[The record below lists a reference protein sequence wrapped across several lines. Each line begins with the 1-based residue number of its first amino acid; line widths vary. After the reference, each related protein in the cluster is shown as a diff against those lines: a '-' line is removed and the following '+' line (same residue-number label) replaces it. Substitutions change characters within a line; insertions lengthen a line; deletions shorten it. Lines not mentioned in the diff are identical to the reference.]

1 MSEFE
6 ELISKLLEKVPE
18 LSRSVIEERINEKK
32 EKVGAGYLT
41 DQGAIFLVAADL
53 GVSLEQTQN
62 SEVAIKDLYIG
73 AKEVTLESRVLNISP
88 TKQFTK
94 KDGSSFSLRTITV
107 YDNNSTASVKLW
119 DEKANLP
126 GLEELKP
133 GDLIKIIKAYVKSD
147 LTGAPTIN
155 IGSGAT
161 IETSES
167 ESDIVSIDSKISD
180 VSEIKDEQKDL
191 IVVGT
196 LGSAMS
202 LLEFTNSKGQP
213 SKALKFRLRGENKNL
228 VNVVL
233 WGKDESILPKV
244 ITQDA
249 KVKLFGVR
257 TKTGMQGLEIH
268 GNDATIINVEGDAEI
283 QPTIV
288 RLLAIEKDQ
297 AGNTTGL
304 AIDKSKK
311 LVRITDVT
319 NTIGSFVKDDILEC
333 MPSKIFGNTMQ
344 IDQDSFV
351 RKIDDKT
358 VPTIAEIRTKITKV
372 SEGNDYSVEAIVLKA
387 PERKDIQTKNGDNI
401 QLSEM
406 FVEDDSGQ
414 VWIKGWRQQADLM
427 DSFTLGDIITILGVN
442 ARPGLEGKLDLVLT
456 PYSKIIKKKLIFP
469 KSSCQEYRFFLR

>member
-180 VSEIKDEQKDL
+180 VSEIKDDQRDL
-191 IVVGT
+191 IVAGT

-268 GNDATIINVEGDAEI
+268 GNDATIIDVEGDAEI

-297 AGNTTGL
+297 AGNTIGL

-311 LVRITDVT
+311 LVRITDVA

-358 VPTIAEIRTKITKV
+358 IPTVAEIRTKITEV

-456 PYSKIIKKKLIFP
+456 PYSKIIKKN
-469 KSSCQEYRFFLR
+469 

>member
-62 SEVAIKDLYIG
+62 AEVAIKDLYIG

-155 IGSGAT
+155 IGSGAS
-161 IETSES
+161 IETSQS
-167 ESDIVSIDSKISD
+167 ESDIVSIDSKITD
-180 VSEIKDEQKDL
+180 VSEIKDDQRDL
-191 IVVGT
+191 IVSGT

-213 SKALKFRLRGENKNL
+213 SKALKFRLKGENKNL

-244 ITQDA
+244 IGQDA

-268 GNDATIINVEGDAEI
+268 GNDATIINVEGDTEI

-311 LVRITDVT
+311 LVRITDVS
-319 NTIGSFVKDDILEC
+319 NTIGSFAKDDILEC
-333 MPSKIFGNTMQ
+333 MPSKIFGNTIQ

-351 RKIDDKT
+351 RKIDDET
-358 VPTIAEIRTKITKV
+358 VPTVAEIRTKITEV

-387 PERKDIQTKNGDNI
+387 PERKDIQTKSGENI

-427 DSFTLGDIITILGVN
+427 DTYTLGDIITILGVN

-456 PYSKIIKKKLIFP
+456 PYSKIIKKN
-469 KSSCQEYRFFLR
+469 

>member
-53 GVSLEQTQN
+53 GVSLEQAQK

-126 GLEELKP
+126 GLENLKP

-155 IGSGAT
+155 IGSGAS
-161 IETSES
+161 IETSQS
-167 ESDIVSIDSKISD
+167 ESDIVSIDSRITD
-180 VSEIKDEQKDL
+180 VSEISDDQRDL
-191 IVVGT
+191 IVSGT
-196 LGSAMS
+196 LGSAIS

-244 ITQDA
+244 IGQDA

-268 GNDATIINVEGDAEI
+268 GNDATLIDVEGDTEI

-297 AGNTTGL
+297 TGNITGL

-311 LVRITDVT
+311 LVRITDAA
-319 NTIGSFVKDDILEC
+319 NTIDRFAKDDILEC
-333 MPSKIFGNTMQ
+333 MPSKIFGNTIQ

-351 RKIDDKT
+351 RKIDDET
-358 VPTIAEIRTKITKV
+358 VPTVAEIRTKITEV

-387 PERKDIQTKNGDNI
+387 PERKDIQTKSGENI

-427 DSFTLGDIITILGVN
+427 DSYTLGDIITILSVN

-456 PYSKIIKKKLIFP
+456 PYSKIIKKN
-469 KSSCQEYRFFLR
+469 

>member
-53 GVSLEQTQN
+53 GVSLEQAQK

-126 GLEELKP
+126 GLEDLKP

-155 IGSGAT
+155 IGSGAS
-161 IETSES
+161 IETSQS
-167 ESDIVSIDSKISD
+167 ESDIVSIDSKITD
-180 VSEIKDEQKDL
+180 VSEISDDQRDL
-191 IVVGT
+191 IVSGT

-244 ITQDA
+244 IGQDA
-249 KVKLFGVR
+249 KIKLFGVR

-268 GNDATIINVEGDAEI
+268 GNDATLIDVEGDTEI

-297 AGNTTGL
+297 AGNITGL

-311 LVRITDVT
+311 LVRITDAA
-319 NTIGSFVKDDILEC
+319 NTIDSFAKDDILEC
-333 MPSKIFGNTMQ
+333 MPSKIFGNTIQ

-351 RKIDDKT
+351 RKIDDET
-358 VPTIAEIRTKITKV
+358 VPTVAEIRTKITEV

-387 PERKDIQTKNGDNI
+387 PERKDIQTKSGENI

-427 DSFTLGDIITILGVN
+427 DSYTLGDIITILGVN

-456 PYSKIIKKKLIFP
+456 PYSKIIKKN
-469 KSSCQEYRFFLR
+469 

>member
-62 SEVAIKDLYIG
+62 AEVAIKDLYIG

-155 IGSGAT
+155 IGSGAS
-161 IETSES
+161 IETSQS
-167 ESDIVSIDSKISD
+167 ESDIVSIDSKITD
-180 VSEIKDEQKDL
+180 VSEIKDDQRDL
-191 IVVGT
+191 IVSGT

-213 SKALKFRLRGENKNL
+213 SKALKFRLKGENKNL

-244 ITQDA
+244 IGQDA
-249 KVKLFGVR
+249 KVKLIGVR

-268 GNDATIINVEGDAEI
+268 GNDATIINVEGDTEI

-304 AIDKSKK
+304 AIDKSRK
-311 LVRITDVT
+311 LVRITDVA
-319 NTIGSFVKDDILEC
+319 NTIGSFAKDDILEC
-333 MPSKIFGNTMQ
+333 MPSKIFGNTIQ

-351 RKIDDKT
+351 RKIDDET
-358 VPTIAEIRTKITKV
+358 VPTVAEIRTKITEV

-387 PERKDIQTKNGDNI
+387 PERKDIQTKSGENI

-414 VWIKGWRQQADLM
+414 IWIKGWRQQADLM
-427 DSFTLGDIITILGVN
+427 DSYTLGDIITILGVN

-456 PYSKIIKKKLIFP
+456 PYSKIIKKN
-469 KSSCQEYRFFLR
+469 

>member
-155 IGSGAT
+155 IGSGST

-180 VSEIKDEQKDL
+180 VSEIKDDQRDL
-191 IVVGT
+191 IIAGT

-202 LLEFTNSKGQP
+202 LLEFTNSKGKP
-213 SKALKFRLRGENKNL
+213 SKALKFRLRGANKNL

-244 ITQDA
+244 INQDA

-268 GNDATIINVEGDAEI
+268 GNDATIIDVEGNAEI

-297 AGNTTGL
+297 SGNTIGL

-311 LVRITDVT
+311 LVRITDVA

-358 VPTIAEIRTKITKV
+358 VPTIAEIRTKITEV
-372 SEGNDYSVEAIVLKA
+372 NEGNDYSVEAIVLKA

-456 PYSKIIKKKLIFP
+456 PYSKIIKKN
-469 KSSCQEYRFFLR
+469 

>member
-1 MSEFE
+1 LSEFE

-53 GVSLEQTQN
+53 GVILEQSQK

-126 GLEELKP
+126 GIEELKP

-155 IGSGAT
+155 IGSGAS
-161 IETSES
+161 IETSQS
-167 ESDIVSIDSKISD
+167 ESDIASIDSKIIDISD
-180 VSEIKDEQKDL
+180 AKEDQRDIIVS
-191 IVVGT
+191 GT

-213 SKALKFRLRGENKNL
+213 SKALKFRLKGKNKNL
-228 VNVVL
+228 INVVL
-233 WGKDESILPKV
+233 WGKDESILPNM

-268 GNDATIINVEGDAEI
+268 GNDATIIDVEGNAEI
-283 QPTIV
+283 QPVIV

-297 AGNTTGL
+297 SGNTTGL

-311 LVRITDVT
+311 LVRITDVA

-344 IDQDSFV
+344 IDQNSFV
-351 RKIDDKT
+351 RKIDDKH
-358 VPTIAEIRTKITKV
+358 VPTVAEIRTKIIEV

-387 PERKDIQTKNGDNI
+387 PERKDIQTKKGDNI

-427 DSFTLGDIITILGVN
+427 DNFTLGDIITILGVN

-456 PYSKIIKKKLIFP
+456 PYSKIIKKN
-469 KSSCQEYRFFLR
+469 

>member
-53 GVSLEQTQN
+53 GVTLEQSQKA
-62 SEVAIKDLYIG
+62 EVAIKDLYIG

-126 GLEELKP
+126 GIEELKP

-155 IGSGAT
+155 IGSGAS
-161 IETSES
+161 IETSQA
-167 ESDIVSIDSKISD
+167 ESDIASIDSKIIDISD
-180 VSEIKDEQKDL
+180 TKEDQRDIIVS
-191 IVVGT
+191 GT

-213 SKALKFRLRGENKNL
+213 SKALKFRLKGKNKNL
-228 VNVVL
+228 INVVL
-233 WGKDESILPKV
+233 WGKDESILPRV

-268 GNDATIINVEGDAEI
+268 GNDATIIDVEGDTEI
-283 QPTIV
+283 QPVIV

-297 AGNTTGL
+297 SGNTTGL

-311 LVRITDVT
+311 LVRITDVA

-344 IDQDSFV
+344 IDQNSFV
-351 RKIDDKT
+351 RKIDDKH
-358 VPTIAEIRTKITKV
+358 VPTVAEIRTKIIEV

-387 PERKDIQTKNGDNI
+387 PERKDIQTKKGDNI

-456 PYSKIIKKKLIFP
+456 PYSKIIKKN
-469 KSSCQEYRFFLR
+469 

>member
-53 GVSLEQTQN
+53 GVTLEQSQK

-126 GLEELKP
+126 GLDELKP

-155 IGSGAT
+155 IGSGAS

-167 ESDIVSIDSKISD
+167 ESDIVSIDSKITD
-180 VSEIKDEQKDL
+180 VSEIKEDQRDL
-191 IVVGT
+191 IVTGT

-213 SKALKFRLRGENKNL
+213 SKALKLRLRGQNKNL
-228 VNVVL
+228 INVVL
-233 WGKDESILPKV
+233 WGKDESILPK
-244 ITQDA
+244 IISQDA

-268 GNDATIINVEGDAEI
+268 GNDATLVDVEGDTEI
-283 QPTIV
+283 QPVIL
-288 RLLAIEKDQ
+288 RLLAVEKDQ
-297 AGNTTGL
+297 SGSITGL

-311 LVRITDVT
+311 IVRIADVT
-319 NTIGSFVKDDILEC
+319 DTIGNFAKDDILEC
-333 MPSKIFGNTMQ
+333 MPSKIFGNTIQ

-351 RKIDDKT
+351 RKIEDDSI
-358 VPTIAEIRTKITKV
+358 PTISEIRTKITDV
-372 SEGNDYSVEAIVLKA
+372 TEGNDYSVEAIVLKA
-387 PERKDIQTKNGDNI
+387 PERKEIQTKNGDNV

-427 DSFTLGDIITILGVN
+427 DNFTLGDIITIIGVN

-456 PYSKIIKKKLIFP
+456 PYSKIIKKN
-469 KSSCQEYRFFLR
+469 

>member
-1 MSEFE
+1 M
-6 ELISKLLEKVPE
+6 
-18 LSRSVIEERINEKK
+18 
-32 EKVGAGYLT
+32 
-41 DQGAIFLVAADL
+41 
-53 GVSLEQTQN
+53 
-62 SEVAIKDLYIG
+62 
-73 AKEVTLESRVLNISP
+73 NISP

-155 IGSGAT
+155 IGSGAS
-161 IETSES
+161 IETSQS
-167 ESDIVSIDSKISD
+167 ESDIVSIDSKITD
-180 VSEIKDEQKDL
+180 VSEIKDDQRDL
-191 IVVGT
+191 IVSGT

-213 SKALKFRLRGENKNL
+213 SKALKFRLRGQNKNL

-244 ITQDA
+244 ISQDA

-268 GNDATIINVEGDAEI
+268 GNDATIIDVEGDTEI

-297 AGNTTGL
+297 AGNITGL

-311 LVRITDVT
+311 LVRITDVA
-319 NTIGSFVKDDILEC
+319 NTIGSFAKDDILEC
-333 MPSKIFGNTMQ
+333 MPSKIFGNTIQ

-351 RKIDDKT
+351 RKIDDET
-358 VPTIAEIRTKITKV
+358 VPTVAEIRTKITDV

-387 PERKDIQTKNGDNI
+387 PERKDIQTKSGENI

-427 DSFTLGDIITILGVN
+427 DSYTLGDIITILGVN

-456 PYSKIIKKKLIFP
+456 PYSKIIKKN
-469 KSSCQEYRFFLR
+469 

>member
-53 GVSLEQTQN
+53 GVSLEQAQK

-126 GLEELKP
+126 GLENLKP

-155 IGSGAT
+155 IGSGAS
-161 IETSES
+161 IETSQS
-167 ESDIVSIDSKISD
+167 ESDIVSIDSKITD
-180 VSEIKDEQKDL
+180 VSEISDDQRDL
-191 IVVGT
+191 IVSGT

-244 ITQDA
+244 IGQDA
-249 KVKLFGVR
+249 KIKLFGVR

-268 GNDATIINVEGDAEI
+268 GNDATLIDVEGDTEI

-297 AGNTTGL
+297 TGNITGL

-311 LVRITDVT
+311 LVRITDAA
-319 NTIGSFVKDDILEC
+319 NTIDSFAKDDILEC
-333 MPSKIFGNTMQ
+333 MPSKIFGNTIQ

-351 RKIDDKT
+351 RKIDDET
-358 VPTIAEIRTKITKV
+358 VPTVAEIRTKITEV

-387 PERKDIQTKNGDNI
+387 PERKDIQTKSGENI

-427 DSFTLGDIITILGVN
+427 DSYTLGDIITILGVN

-456 PYSKIIKKKLIFP
+456 PYSKIIKKN
-469 KSSCQEYRFFLR
+469 

>member
-53 GVSLEQTQN
+53 GVSLEQAQK

-126 GLEELKP
+126 GLENLKP

-155 IGSGAT
+155 IGSGAS
-161 IETSES
+161 IETSQS
-167 ESDIVSIDSKISD
+167 ESDIVSIDSKITD
-180 VSEIKDEQKDL
+180 VSEISDDQRDL
-191 IVVGT
+191 IVSGT

-213 SKALKFRLRGENKNL
+213 SKALKFRLRGRNKNL
-228 VNVVL
+228 VNVIL

-244 ITQDA
+244 IGQDA

-268 GNDATIINVEGDAEI
+268 GNDATLIDVEGDTEI

-297 AGNTTGL
+297 AGNITGL

-311 LVRITDVT
+311 LVRITDAA
-319 NTIGSFVKDDILEC
+319 NTIDSFAKDDILEC
-333 MPSKIFGNTMQ
+333 MPSKIFGNTIQ

-351 RKIDDKT
+351 RKIDDET
-358 VPTIAEIRTKITKV
+358 VPTVAEIRTKITEV

-387 PERKDIQTKNGDNI
+387 PERKDIQTKSGENI

-427 DSFTLGDIITILGVN
+427 DSYTLGDIITILGVN

-456 PYSKIIKKKLIFP
+456 PYSKIIKKN
-469 KSSCQEYRFFLR
+469 

>member
-1 MSEFE
+1 M
-6 ELISKLLEKVPE
+6 
-18 LSRSVIEERINEKK
+18 
-32 EKVGAGYLT
+32 
-41 DQGAIFLVAADL
+41 
-53 GVSLEQTQN
+53 
-62 SEVAIKDLYIG
+62 
-73 AKEVTLESRVLNISP
+73 
-88 TKQFTK
+88 
-94 KDGSSFSLRTITV
+94 
-107 YDNNSTASVKLW
+107 
-119 DEKANLP
+119 
-126 GLEELKP
+126 KP

-155 IGSGAT
+155 IGSGAS
-161 IETSES
+161 IETSQS
-167 ESDIVSIDSKISD
+167 ESDIVSIDSKITD
-180 VSEIKDEQKDL
+180 VSEIKDDQRDL
-191 IVVGT
+191 IVSGT

-213 SKALKFRLRGENKNL
+213 SKALKFRLKGENKNL

-244 ITQDA
+244 IGQDA

-268 GNDATIINVEGDAEI
+268 GNDATIINVEGDTEI

-304 AIDKSKK
+304 AIDKSRK
-311 LVRITDVT
+311 LVRITDVA
-319 NTIGSFVKDDILEC
+319 NTIGSFAKDDILEC
-333 MPSKIFGNTMQ
+333 MPSKIFGNTIQ

-351 RKIDDKT
+351 RKIDDET
-358 VPTIAEIRTKITKV
+358 VPTVAEIRTKITEV

-387 PERKDIQTKNGDNI
+387 PERKDIQTKSGENI

-427 DSFTLGDIITILGVN
+427 DSYTLGDIITILGVN

-456 PYSKIIKKKLIFP
+456 PYSKIIKKN
-469 KSSCQEYRFFLR
+469 

>member
-53 GVSLEQTQN
+53 GVTLEQSQK

-126 GLEELKP
+126 GLDELKP

-155 IGSGAT
+155 IGSGAS

-167 ESDIVSIDSKISD
+167 ESDIVSIDSKITD
-180 VSEIKDEQKDL
+180 VSEIKEDQRDL
-191 IVVGT
+191 IVTGT

-213 SKALKFRLRGENKNL
+213 SKALKFRLRGQNKNL

-233 WGKDESILPKV
+233 WGKDESILPK
-244 ITQDA
+244 IISQDA

-268 GNDATIINVEGDAEI
+268 GNDATLVDVEGDTEI
-283 QPTIV
+283 QPVIL
-288 RLLAIEKDQ
+288 RLLAVEKDQ
-297 AGNTTGL
+297 SGSITGL

-311 LVRITDVT
+311 IVRITDVAD
-319 NTIGSFVKDDILEC
+319 TIGSFTKDDILEC
-333 MPSKIFGNTMQ
+333 MPSKIFGNTIQ

-351 RKIDDKT
+351 RKIEDDSI
-358 VPTIAEIRTKITKV
+358 PTISEIRTKITDV
-372 SEGNDYSVEAIVLKA
+372 TEGNDYSVEAIVLKA
-387 PERKDIQTKNGDNI
+387 PERKEIQTKNGDNV

-427 DSFTLGDIITILGVN
+427 DNFTLGDIITIIGVN
-442 ARPGLEGKLDLVLT
+442 ARPGLESKLDLVLT
-456 PYSKIIKKKLIFP
+456 PYSKIIKKN
-469 KSSCQEYRFFLR
+469 

>member
-1 MSEFE
+1 LSEFE

-53 GVSLEQTQN
+53 GVILEQSQK

-126 GLEELKP
+126 GIEELKP

-155 IGSGAT
+155 IGSGAS
-161 IETSES
+161 IETSQS
-167 ESDIVSIDSKISD
+167 ESDIASIDSKIIDISD
-180 VSEIKDEQKDL
+180 AKEDQRDIIVS
-191 IVVGT
+191 GT

-213 SKALKFRLRGENKNL
+213 SKALKFRLKGKNKNL
-228 VNVVL
+228 INVVL
-233 WGKDESILPKV
+233 WGKDESILPNM

-268 GNDATIINVEGDAEI
+268 GNDATIIDVEGDTEI
-283 QPTIV
+283 QPVIV

-297 AGNTTGL
+297 SGNTTGL

-311 LVRITDVT
+311 LVRITDVA

-344 IDQDSFV
+344 IDQNSFV
-351 RKIDDKT
+351 RKIDDKH
-358 VPTIAEIRTKITKV
+358 VPTVAEIRTKIIEV

-387 PERKDIQTKNGDNI
+387 PERKDIQTKKGDNI

-427 DSFTLGDIITILGVN
+427 DNFTLGDIITILGVN

-456 PYSKIIKKKLIFP
+456 PYSKIIKKN
-469 KSSCQEYRFFLR
+469 

>member
-53 GVSLEQTQN
+53 GVTLEQ
-62 SEVAIKDLYIG
+62 SHSPEVAIKDLYIG
-73 AKEVTLESRVLNISP
+73 AKEVTLKSRVLNISP

-126 GLEELKP
+126 GIEELKP

-155 IGSGAT
+155 IGSGAS
-161 IETSES
+161 IETSQS
-167 ESDIVSIDSKISD
+167 VSDIVSIDSKISD
-180 VSEIKDEQKDL
+180 VSEVKEDQRDL
-191 IVVGT
+191 IISGT

-213 SKALKFRLRGENKNL
+213 SKALKFRLKGKNKNL
-228 VNVVL
+228 INVVL

-268 GNDATIINVEGDAEI
+268 GNDATIIDVEGDAEI
-283 QPTIV
+283 QPVIV
-288 RLLAIEKDQ
+288 RLLATEKDQ
-297 AGNTTGL
+297 SGNTTCL

-311 LVRITDVT
+311 LVRIIDVT

-333 MPSKIFGNTMQ
+333 MPSKIFGNTIQ

-351 RKIDDKT
+351 RKIEDEN
-358 VPTIAEIRTKITKV
+358 VPTVAEIRTKIIEV

-387 PERKDIQTKNGDNI
+387 PERKDIQTKKGDNI

-456 PYSKIIKKKLIFP
+456 SYSKIIKKN
-469 KSSCQEYRFFLR
+469 

>member
-53 GVSLEQTQN
+53 GVTLEQSQKA
-62 SEVAIKDLYIG
+62 EVAIKDLYIG

-126 GLEELKP
+126 GIEELKP

-155 IGSGAT
+155 IGSGAS
-161 IETSES
+161 IETSQS
-167 ESDIVSIDSKISD
+167 ESDIASIDSKIID
-180 VSEIKDEQKDL
+180 IGDTKEDQRDIIVS
-191 IVVGT
+191 GT
-196 LGSAMS
+196 LGSTMS

-213 SKALKFRLRGENKNL
+213 SKALKFRLKGKNKNL
-228 VNVVL
+228 INVVL

-268 GNDATIINVEGDAEI
+268 GNDATIIDVEGDTEI
-283 QPTIV
+283 QPVIV

-297 AGNTTGL
+297 SGNTTGL

-311 LVRITDVT
+311 LVRITDVA

-344 IDQDSFV
+344 IDQNSFV
-351 RKIDDKT
+351 RKIDDKH
-358 VPTIAEIRTKITKV
+358 VPTVAEIRTKIIEV

-387 PERKDIQTKNGDNI
+387 PERKDIQTKKGDNI

-427 DSFTLGDIITILGVN
+427 DNFTLGDIITILGVN

-456 PYSKIIKKKLIFP
+456 PYSKIIKKN
-469 KSSCQEYRFFLR
+469 

>member
-6 ELISKLLEKVPE
+6 ELLSKLLEKVPE

-32 EKVGAGYLT
+32 EKIGAGYLT

-53 GVSLEQTQN
+53 GVTLEQTQN
-62 SEVAIKDLYIG
+62 PEVAIKDLYIG

-126 GLEELKP
+126 GIEELKP

-155 IGSGAT
+155 IGSGAS
-161 IETSES
+161 IETSQS
-167 ESDIVSIDSKISD
+167 ESDIISIDSKISD
-180 VSEIKDEQKDL
+180 ASEVKEDQRDL
-191 IVVGT
+191 IISGT
-196 LGSAMS
+196 LGSTMS

-213 SKALKFRLRGENKNL
+213 SKALKFRLRGKNKIL
-228 VNVVL
+228 INVVL

-268 GNDATIINVEGDAEI
+268 GNDATIIEVEGDAEI
-283 QPTIV
+283 QPVIV

-297 AGNTTGL
+297 SGNTTGL
-304 AIDKSKK
+304 AIDKSKR
-311 LVRITDVT
+311 LVRITDVA
-319 NTIGSFVKDDILEC
+319 NTIDSFVKDDILEC

-351 RKIDDKT
+351 RKIDDGT
-358 VPTIAEIRTKITKV
+358 VPTVAEIRTKITEV

-387 PERKDIQTKNGDNI
+387 PERKDIQTKKGDNI

-427 DSFTLGDIITILGVN
+427 DNFTLGDIITILGVN

-456 PYSKIIKKKLIFP
+456 PYSKIIKKN
-469 KSSCQEYRFFLR
+469 

>member
-155 IGSGAT
+155 IGSGAS
-161 IETSES
+161 IETSQS
-167 ESDIVSIDSKISD
+167 ESDIVSIDSKITD
-180 VSEIKDEQKDL
+180 VSEIKDDQRDL
-191 IVVGT
+191 IVSGT

-213 SKALKFRLRGENKNL
+213 SKALKFRLKGENKNL

-244 ITQDA
+244 IGQDA

-268 GNDATIINVEGDAEI
+268 GNDATIINVEGDTEI

-311 LVRITDVT
+311 LVRITDVA
-319 NTIGSFVKDDILEC
+319 NTIGSFAKDDILEC
-333 MPSKIFGNTMQ
+333 MPSKIFGNTIQ

-351 RKIDDKT
+351 RKIDDET
-358 VPTIAEIRTKITKV
+358 VPTVAEIRTKITEV

-387 PERKDIQTKNGDNI
+387 PERKDIQTKSGENI

-427 DSFTLGDIITILGVN
+427 DSYTLGDIITILGVN

-456 PYSKIIKKKLIFP
+456 PYSKIIKKN
-469 KSSCQEYRFFLR
+469 

>member
-53 GVSLEQTQN
+53 GVTLEQSQKA
-62 SEVAIKDLYIG
+62 EVAIKDLYIG

-126 GLEELKP
+126 GIEELKP

-155 IGSGAT
+155 IGSGAS
-161 IETSES
+161 IETSQS
-167 ESDIVSIDSKISD
+167 ESDIASIDSKIID
-180 VSEIKDEQKDL
+180 IDDTKEDQRDIIVS
-191 IVVGT
+191 GT

-213 SKALKFRLRGENKNL
+213 SKALKFRLKGKNKNL
-228 VNVVL
+228 INVVL

-268 GNDATIINVEGDAEI
+268 GNDATIIDVEGHTEI
-283 QPTIV
+283 QPVIV

-297 AGNTTGL
+297 SGNTTGL

-311 LVRITDVT
+311 LVRITDVA

-344 IDQDSFV
+344 IDQNSFV
-351 RKIDDKT
+351 RKIDDKH
-358 VPTIAEIRTKITKV
+358 VPTVAEIRTKIIEV

-387 PERKDIQTKNGDNI
+387 PERKDIQTKKGDNI

-414 VWIKGWRQQADLM
+414 VWIKGWRQQADFM
-427 DSFTLGDIITILGVN
+427 DNFTLGDIITILGVN

-456 PYSKIIKKKLIFP
+456 PYSKIIKKN
-469 KSSCQEYRFFLR
+469 

>member
-62 SEVAIKDLYIG
+62 AEVAIKDLYIG

-88 TKQFTK
+88 TKEFTK

-155 IGSGAT
+155 IGSGAS
-161 IETSES
+161 IETSQS
-167 ESDIVSIDSKISD
+167 ESDIVSIDSKITD
-180 VSEIKDEQKDL
+180 VSEIKDDQRDL
-191 IVVGT
+191 IVSGT

-213 SKALKFRLRGENKNL
+213 SKALKFRLKGENKNL

-244 ITQDA
+244 IGQDA

-268 GNDATIINVEGDAEI
+268 GNDATIINVEGDTEI

-304 AIDKSKK
+304 AIDKSRK
-311 LVRITDVT
+311 LVRITDAA
-319 NTIGSFVKDDILEC
+319 NTIGSFAKDDILEC
-333 MPSKIFGNTMQ
+333 MPSKIFGNTIQ

-351 RKIDDKT
+351 RKIDDET
-358 VPTIAEIRTKITKV
+358 VPTVAEIRTKITEV

-387 PERKDIQTKNGDNI
+387 PERKDIQTKSGENI

-427 DSFTLGDIITILGVN
+427 DSYTLGDIITILGVN

-456 PYSKIIKKKLIFP
+456 PYSKIIKKN
-469 KSSCQEYRFFLR
+469 

>member
-62 SEVAIKDLYIG
+62 AEVAIKDLYIG

-155 IGSGAT
+155 IGSGAS
-161 IETSES
+161 IETSQS
-167 ESDIVSIDSKISD
+167 ESDIVSIDSKITD
-180 VSEIKDEQKDL
+180 VSEIKDDQRDL
-191 IVVGT
+191 IVSGT

-213 SKALKFRLRGENKNL
+213 SKALKFRLKGENKNL

-244 ITQDA
+244 IGQDA

-268 GNDATIINVEGDAEI
+268 GNDATIINVEGDTEI

-304 AIDKSKK
+304 AIDKSRK
-311 LVRITDVT
+311 LVRITDVA
-319 NTIGSFVKDDILEC
+319 NTIGSFAKDDILEC
-333 MPSKIFGNTMQ
+333 MPSKIFGNTIQ

-351 RKIDDKT
+351 RKIDDET
-358 VPTIAEIRTKITKV
+358 VPTVAEIRTKITEV

-387 PERKDIQTKNGDNI
+387 PERKDIQTKSGENI
-401 QLSEM
+401 QLAEM

-427 DSFTLGDIITILGVN
+427 DSYTLGDIITILGVN

-456 PYSKIIKKKLIFP
+456 PYSKIIKKN
-469 KSSCQEYRFFLR
+469 

>member
-1 MSEFE
+1 LSEFE

-53 GVSLEQTQN
+53 GVTLEQTQK

-155 IGSGAT
+155 IGSGAS
-161 IETSES
+161 IETSQS
-167 ESDIVSIDSKISD
+167 ESDIVSIDSKITD
-180 VSEIKDEQKDL
+180 ASEIKDDQRDL
-191 IVVGT
+191 IVSGT

-244 ITQDA
+244 IGQDA

-268 GNDATIINVEGDAEI
+268 GNDATIIDVEGDTEI

-288 RLLAIEKDQ
+288 RLLAIEKNQ
-297 AGNTTGL
+297 SGNTTGL

-311 LVRITDVT
+311 LVRITDVAD
-319 NTIGSFVKDDILEC
+319 TIGSFSKDDILEC
-333 MPSKIFGNTMQ
+333 MPSKIFGNTIQ

-351 RKIDDKT
+351 RKIDDEA
-358 VPTIAEIRTKITKV
+358 VPTVADIRTKITEV

-387 PERKDIQTKNGDNI
+387 PERKDIQTKSGDNI

-427 DSFTLGDIITILGVN
+427 DNFTLGDIITILGVN

-456 PYSKIIKKKLIFP
+456 PYSKIIKKN
-469 KSSCQEYRFFLR
+469 

>member
-53 GVSLEQTQN
+53 GVTLEQSQN
-62 SEVAIKDLYIG
+62 PEVTIKDLYIG
-73 AKEVTLESRVLNISP
+73 AKEVTLKSRVLNISP

-126 GLEELKP
+126 GLGELKP

-155 IGSGAT
+155 IGSGAS

-180 VSEIKDEQKDL
+180 VSEIKDDQRDL
-191 IVVGT
+191 IVSGT

-213 SKALKFRLRGENKNL
+213 SKALKFRLRGQNKNL
-228 VNVVL
+228 INVVL

-268 GNDATIINVEGDAEI
+268 GNDATIIDVEGDAEI
-283 QPTIV
+283 QPVIV

-297 AGNTTGL
+297 SGNTTCL

-333 MPSKIFGNTMQ
+333 MPSKIFGNTIQ

-351 RKIDDKT
+351 RKIEDEN
-358 VPTIAEIRTKITKV
+358 VPTVAEIRTKIIEV

-387 PERKDIQTKNGDNI
+387 PERKDIQTKKGDNI

-456 PYSKIIKKKLIFP
+456 SYSKIIKKN
-469 KSSCQEYRFFLR
+469 

>member
-18 LSRSVIEERINEKK
+18 LSRSVIEDRINEKK

-53 GVSLEQTQN
+53 GVSLEQTQK
-62 SEVAIKDLYIG
+62 SEIAIKDLYIG

-119 DEKANLP
+119 NEKANLP

-155 IGSGAT
+155 IGSGST

-167 ESDIVSIDSKISD
+167 ESDIVSIDSKIID
-180 VSEIKDEQKDL
+180 VSGIKDDQRDL
-191 IVVGT
+191 IVSGT
-196 LGSAMS
+196 LASAMS

-268 GNDATIINVEGDAEI
+268 GNDATIIDVEGDTQI
-283 QPTIV
+283 QPVIV
-288 RLLAIEKDQ
+288 RLLAIEKNQ
-297 AGNTTGL
+297 SGNTTGL

-311 LVRITDVT
+311 IVRITDVA
-319 NTIGSFVKDDILEC
+319 NSIGSFVKDDILEC
-333 MPSKIFGNTMQ
+333 MPSKIFGNTIQ
-344 IDQDSFV
+344 LDQDSFV

-358 VPTIAEIRTKITKV
+358 VPTIAEIRTKITEV

-456 PYSKIIKKKLIFP
+456 PYSKIIKKN
-469 KSSCQEYRFFLR
+469 

>member
-62 SEVAIKDLYIG
+62 AEVAIKDLYIG

-155 IGSGAT
+155 IGSGAS
-161 IETSES
+161 IETSQS
-167 ESDIVSIDSKISD
+167 ESDIVSIDSKITD
-180 VSEIKDEQKDL
+180 VSEIKDDQRDL
-191 IVVGT
+191 IVSGT

-213 SKALKFRLRGENKNL
+213 SKALKFRLKGENKNL

-244 ITQDA
+244 IGQDA

-268 GNDATIINVEGDAEI
+268 GNDATIINVEGDTEI

-304 AIDKSKK
+304 AIDKSRK
-311 LVRITDVT
+311 LVRITDAA
-319 NTIGSFVKDDILEC
+319 NTIGSFAKDDILEC
-333 MPSKIFGNTMQ
+333 MPSKIFGNTIQ

-351 RKIDDKT
+351 RKIDDET
-358 VPTIAEIRTKITKV
+358 VPTVAEIRTKITEV
-372 SEGNDYSVEAIVLKA
+372 SEGYDYSVEAIVLKA
-387 PERKDIQTKNGDNI
+387 PERKDIQTKSGENI

-427 DSFTLGDIITILGVN
+427 DSYTLGDIITILGVN

-456 PYSKIIKKKLIFP
+456 PYSKIIKKN
-469 KSSCQEYRFFLR
+469 

>member
-1 MSEFE
+1 MSEFG

-53 GVSLEQTQN
+53 GVTLEQSQK

-126 GLEELKP
+126 GLDELKP

-155 IGSGAT
+155 IGSGAS

-167 ESDIVSIDSKISD
+167 ESDIVSIDSKITD
-180 VSEIKDEQKDL
+180 VSEIKEDQRDL
-191 IVVGT
+191 IVTGT

-213 SKALKFRLRGENKNL
+213 SKALKFRLRGQNKNL

-233 WGKDESILPKV
+233 WGKDESILPK
-244 ITQDA
+244 IISQDA

-268 GNDATIINVEGDAEI
+268 GNDATLVDVEGDTEI
-283 QPTIV
+283 QPVIL
-288 RLLAIEKDQ
+288 RLLAVEKDQ
-297 AGNTTGL
+297 SGSITGL

-311 LVRITDVT
+311 IVRITDVT
-319 NTIGSFVKDDILEC
+319 DTIGSFTKDDILEC
-333 MPSKIFGNTMQ
+333 MPSKIFGNTIQ

-351 RKIDDKT
+351 RKIEDDSI
-358 VPTIAEIRTKITKV
+358 PTISEIRTKITDV
-372 SEGNDYSVEAIVLKA
+372 TEGNDYSVEAIVLKA
-387 PERKDIQTKNGDNI
+387 PERKEIQTKNGDNV

-427 DSFTLGDIITILGVN
+427 DNFTLGDIITIIGVN

-456 PYSKIIKKKLIFP
+456 PYSKIIKKN
-469 KSSCQEYRFFLR
+469 

>member
-1 MSEFE
+1 MLLSEFE

-53 GVSLEQTQN
+53 GVTLEQSQK

-126 GLEELKP
+126 GLDELKP

-155 IGSGAT
+155 IGSGAS

-167 ESDIVSIDSKISD
+167 ESDIVSIDSKITD
-180 VSEIKDEQKDL
+180 VSEVKEDQRDL
-191 IVVGT
+191 IVTGT

-213 SKALKFRLRGENKNL
+213 SKALKFRLRGQNKNL

-233 WGKDESILPKV
+233 WGKDESILPK
-244 ITQDA
+244 IISQDA

-268 GNDATIINVEGDAEI
+268 GNDATLVDVEGDTEI
-283 QPTIV
+283 QPVIL
-288 RLLAIEKDQ
+288 RLLAVEKDQ
-297 AGNTTGL
+297 SGSITGL

-311 LVRITDVT
+311 IVRITDVT
-319 NTIGSFVKDDILEC
+319 DTIGSFTKDDILEC
-333 MPSKIFGNTMQ
+333 MPSKIFGNTIQ

-351 RKIDDKT
+351 RKIEDDSI
-358 VPTIAEIRTKITKV
+358 PTISEIRTKITDV
-372 SEGNDYSVEAIVLKA
+372 TEGNDYSVEAIVLKA
-387 PERKDIQTKNGDNI
+387 PERKEIQTKNGDNV

-427 DSFTLGDIITILGVN
+427 DNFTLGDIITIIGVN

-456 PYSKIIKKKLIFP
+456 PYSKIIKKN
-469 KSSCQEYRFFLR
+469 